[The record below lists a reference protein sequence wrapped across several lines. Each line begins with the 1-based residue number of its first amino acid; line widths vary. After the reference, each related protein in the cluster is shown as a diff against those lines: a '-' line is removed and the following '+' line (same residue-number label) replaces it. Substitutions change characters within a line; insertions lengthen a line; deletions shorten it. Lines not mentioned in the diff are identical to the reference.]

1 MKRKKIIRIGAI
13 VVIAVLIVLAIG
25 RKKGWFG
32 DSDLIKICTE
42 TAAKRTLVETVPA
55 NGRIQPEVEVK
66 ISPDVSGEIVELYIR
81 EGDEVKVGD
90 VLAKVDP
97 EIYISNYERIVAGLN
112 TQKAN
117 LSNARARKSQA
128 EAQFINATA
137 SYNRNKQ
144 LWEKKVI
151 SDSDFDAAKSS
162 YEVAKAEVSA
172 SKESVSAAEFSVK
185 SSEASVK
192 EARENL
198 TKTTIIAPTDGTIY
212 NLNVEKGERVV
223 GASQFSSGTEL
234 MRIAN
239 LNKMEVSVEVN
250 ENDIV
255 RVALGDTSLIE
266 VDAYLDRDFKG
277 VVTEIAN
284 SANTTGLSADQVTN
298 FDVKIRILQ
307 ESYSDLVPDDNP
319 NISPFRP
326 GMSATVEIQ
335 TKTASLVLTVPIQAV
350 TTRADSTGKVRK
362 NSYADESDEDK
373 NKEYLKEDKEEDDE
387 LSEYVF
393 LYKDGAAILQKVKS
407 GVQDNTYIEILEG
420 LEDGQEVIVG
430 PYRALTKKLKN
441 NDQVTKVSKED
452 LFKE

>member
-255 RVALGDTSLIE
+255 RVALGDTSLID